1 MSALKVP
8 SRNSEGTAVLEHP
21 SRYRV
26 SFKGDT
32 GEFEVYDKSTKEKQR
47 ISHDKFVF
55 MPLIRTAG
63 ASGYYQPA
71 NMGYWSNEI
80 QDSRTDILEVKGNDG
95 STFCKG
101 LWKEI
106 KEQCNARKIEF
117 IGNLYAAVKISGN
130 YEIAV
135 IELKTTSL
143 VAFGEFAKKLA
154 SEKGKSN
161 AIYNVAVRVSAL
173 TPKKNGSVNYV
184 VPTFTAQ
191 EVSPQGMEASG
202 KLADTCIAYLEGYF
216 SEQEEAQAAAPA
228 ASVPVQAPQATA
240 APAQV
245 PAQQAPPP
253 PMEEDL
259 TAMYGEDPLA
269 GGIDLGGDELP
280 F

>member
-21 SRYRV
+21 SRYRI

-47 ISHDKFVF
+47 IPHDKFVF

-117 IGNLYAAVKISGN
+117 IGNLYAAVKISGA

-154 SEKGKSN
+154 AEKGKSN
-161 AIYNVAVRVSAL
+161 AVFSVAVKVSSL
-173 TPKKNGSVNYV
+173 TQKKNGSVNYV
-184 VPTFTAQ
+184 VPTFTALP
-191 EVSPQGMEASG
+191 VSAEGMEASG

-216 SEQEEAQAAAPA
+216 SEQEEVQAAAPA
-228 ASVPVQAPQATA
+228 AAPAQAPQATA

-253 PMEEDL
+253 PTEDDVAL
-259 TAMYGEDPLA
+259 YGEDPVA
-269 GGIDLGGDELP
+269 GGTDLGESDHLP